1 MGRSLIFI
9 ERRARAIILAA
20 MKRTRPITP
29 SWLTLCVLLLAM
41 GGPTVNGTA
50 GGMAATE
57 SSLSGKTDPG
67 TAPPGTGSV
76 FFTPPAGAYSLA
88 TAVRLI
94 RDDARAL
101 ALVDARLY
109 ELIAPALDDYL
120 EAAAHRRQFG
130 VTLLPIVDL
139 DDRRPEELRAALQS
153 WHAAKPELEGVLF
166 VGNIKLPSFFLPRAD
181 IHSVRLW
188 PRYFEDLDMTVTQR
202 VAAGTVLKSSG
213 TATDWPTIVGAE
225 TLVVPPHDFDDLTEG
240 RSLGPELWA
249 ALLPVGYAE
258 PAKNNYAG
266 WASQL
271 ARFFKKAAAFHRGE
285 VNYGCGLYL
294 VSNDLGLLERGKPV
308 WDAVGAAQIEFYAI
322 NEKGPG
328 SFKNNPAGYQR
339 ANLEKYGSLEAFM
352 AYARTLPW
360 MDEGWQS
367 SETFV
372 RHMAQSCRRV
382 VWWNVHSNP
391 ELSLVSWEQARDLRN
406 GGLIAFL
413 NGRSVGGFA
422 QPGSSTVVDTAVT
435 AERNVLANIVYGQ
448 SGFVAAMGS
457 VHDRVTDERATP
469 LLRRLYAGG
478 YLGRAHFL
486 RLRQQ
491 DRDAQGNPALLREF
505 QEIMIGDP
513 FVDAK

>member
-1 MGRSLIFI
+1 
-9 ERRARAIILAA
+9 
-20 MKRTRPITP
+20 
-29 SWLTLCVLLLAM
+29 
-41 GGPTVNGTA
+41 
-50 GGMAATE
+50 
-57 SSLSGKTDPG
+57 
-67 TAPPGTGSV
+67 
-76 FFTPPAGAYSLA
+76 
-88 TAVRLI
+88 
-94 RDDARAL
+94 
-101 ALVDARLY
+101 VDARLY
-109 ELIAPALDDYL
+109 ELIAPALDGYL

-271 ARFFKKAAAFHRGE
+271 ARFFKKATAFHRGE
-285 VNYGCGLYL
+285 VNYGRGLYL

-413 NGRSVGGFA
+413 NGCSVGGFA
-422 QPGSSTVVDTAVT
+422 QPGSSTVVDTPVT
-435 AERNVLANIVYGQ
+435 AERNVLVNIVYGQ

-469 LLRRLYAGG
+469 LLRHLYAGG